1 MVFFSYD
8 TYTLKVKH
16 INQKHESDIMDI
28 NGKLAI
34 ITGAGSGLGEACA
47 QFLAA
52 KGAKI
57 ALLDYDL
64 PKVEHVSEKL
74 NTKNTLALQC
84 DVSKAESAEE
94 AINQVKTKL
103 GAPSIL
109 INCAGIATPTKI
121 ISKDGPLPLQFFE
134 NVINVNLVG
143 TFNMMRLCADLM
155 SKETPNENGE
165 TGIIINT
172 SSIAAFEG
180 QMGQAAYAASK
191 GGVASLTLPAARE
204 LARYGIRVMAIAPGL
219 FGTPMLLSMPDTVQE
234 SLKSTLLF
242 PKRFGLPQEFAQLV
256 SSIIENPMLNGEVIR
271 LDGGLRMQAK

>member
-1 MVFFSYD
+1 MN
-8 TYTLKVKH
+8 
-16 INQKHESDIMDI
+16 INNKI
-28 NGKLAI
+28 AV

-47 QFLAA
+47 IFLAS
-52 KGAKI
+52 KNAKI

-64 PKVEHVSEKL
+64 SKVENVAKKL
-74 NTKNTLALQC
+74 NTKNVLALQC
-84 DVSKAESAEE
+84 DVSKAESAEN
-94 AINQVKTKL
+94 AINQIKTQL
-103 GAPSIL
+103 GTPSIL
-109 INCAGIATPTKI
+109 INCAGVATPTKI

-143 TFNMMRLCADLM
+143 TFNMMRLCAHLM
-155 SKETPNENGE
+155 SQEKPDDNGE

-204 LARYGIRVMAIAPGL
+204 LARFGIRVMAIAPGL
-219 FGTPMLLSMPDTVQE
+219 FGTPMLLSMPDAVQE

-242 PKRFGLPQEFAQLV
+242 PKRFGLPEEFGQLV
-256 SSIIENPMLNGEVIR
+256 GAIIENPMLNGEVIR

>member
-1 MVFFSYD
+1 MN
-8 TYTLKVKH
+8 
-16 INQKHESDIMDI
+16 INNKI
-28 NGKLAI
+28 AV
-34 ITGAGSGLGEACA
+34 ITGAGSGLGEACTI
-47 QFLAA
+47 FLAA
-52 KGAKI
+52 KNAKI

-64 PKVEHVSEKL
+64 SKAENVAKKL
-74 NTKNTLALQC
+74 NTKNVLALQC
-84 DVSKAESAEE
+84 DVSKAESAEN
-94 AINQVKTKL
+94 AINQIKTQL
-103 GAPSIL
+103 GTPSIL
-109 INCAGIATPTKI
+109 INCAGVATPTKI

-143 TFNMMRLCADLM
+143 TFNMMRLCTHLM
-155 SKETPNENGE
+155 SQEKPDDNGE

-204 LARYGIRVMAIAPGL
+204 LARFGIRVMAIAPGL
-219 FGTPMLLSMPDTVQE
+219 FGTPMLLSMPDIVQE

-242 PKRFGLPQEFAQLV
+242 PKRFGLPEEFAQLV
-256 SSIIENPMLNGEVIR
+256 GAIIENPMLNGEVIR

>member
-1 MVFFSYD
+1 MNISN
-8 TYTLKVKH
+8 KVVV
-16 INQKHESDIMDI
+16 
-28 NGKLAI
+28 

-47 QFLAA
+47 RFLAV

-64 PKVEHVSEKL
+64 SKVEHVATAL
-74 NTKNTLALQC
+74 NNLNVVPFQC
-84 DVSKAESAEE
+84 DVSKAESAEKV
-94 AINQVKTKL
+94 IHHVKEKL
-103 GAPSIL
+103 GTPNIL

-121 ISKDGPLPLQFFE
+121 ISKEGPLPLQFFE
-134 NVINVNLVG
+134 NVINVNLIG

-155 SKETPNENGE
+155 SKEKSDECGE
-165 TGIIINT
+165 VGVIINT
-172 SSIAAFEG
+172 ASIAAFEG
-180 QMGQAAYAASK
+180 QIGQAAYAASK

-204 LARYGIRVMAIAPGL
+204 LARFGIRVMAIAPGL
-219 FGTPMLLSMPDTVQE
+219 FGTPMLLSMPEAVQE

-256 SSIIENPMLNGEVIR
+256 GSIIENPMLNGEVIR

>member
-1 MVFFSYD
+1 MN
-8 TYTLKVKH
+8 
-16 INQKHESDIMDI
+16 INDKI
-28 NGKLAI
+28 AV

-47 QFLAA
+47 TFLAA
-52 KGAKI
+52 KNAKI

-64 PKVEHVSEKL
+64 SKAEHVAKKL
-74 NTKNTLALQC
+74 NTKNVLALQC
-84 DVSKAESAEE
+84 DVSKAESAEN
-94 AINQVKTKL
+94 AINQIETQL
-103 GAPSIL
+103 GTPSIL
-109 INCAGIATPTKI
+109 INCAGVATPTKI

-143 TFNMMRLCADLM
+143 TFNMMRLCAHLM
-155 SKETPNENGE
+155 SQEKPDDNEE

-204 LARYGIRVMAIAPGL
+204 LARFGIRVMAIAPGL
-219 FGTPMLLSMPDTVQE
+219 FGTPMLLSMPDAVQE

-242 PKRFGLPQEFAQLV
+242 PKRFGLPEEFAQLV
-256 SSIIENPMLNGEVIR
+256 GAIIENPMLNGEVIR